1 MWLLRGRKVAVAQAE
16 AEQVRPAAVQLGVDR
31 GVDLDLAQLL
41 GIRLARRMGGVA
53 GASIGICWDKMA
65 LRSHFNPYHLT
76 PRRALTPAPGYQSL
90 LSEEVFPPFDSLD

>member
-1 MWLLRGRKVAVAQAE
+1 MAVAQAE
-16 AEQVRPAAVQLGVDR
+16 AEQARPAGVQLGADR
-31 GVDLDLAQLL
+31 GADLDPAQLL
-41 GIRLARRMGGVA
+41 GVRLARRMEGVA
-53 GASIGICWDKMA
+53 GASIGICWDKMV